1 MVIEEAI
8 EVIHLKIKEYPAK
21 DVAESAGV
29 STGTV
34 YRWRRVMPRRPTL
47 EVFVRLAVFCNLNLH
62 IRELRKL
69 A

>member
-8 EVIHLKIKEYPAK
+8 EAIQMRIRTHPAK
-21 DVAESAGV
+21 DVADTAGV
-29 STGTV
+29 CVGTV
-34 YRWRRVMPRRPTL
+34 YRWRKFMPRRPTL
-47 EVFVRLAVFCNLNLH
+47 EVFVRLALFCDLNLH

>member
-8 EVIHLKIKEYPAK
+8 EVIHMRLKQHPAK
-21 DVAESAGV
+21 DVAETAGV

-34 YRWRRVMPRRPTL
+34 YRWRKFMPRRPTL
-47 EVFVRLAVFCNLNLH
+47 EVFVRLAVYCDLNLH

-69 A
+69 T

>member
-21 DVAESAGV
+21 DVAETAGV

-34 YRWRRVMPRRPTL
+34 YRWRKHMPRRPTL
-47 EVFVRLAVFCNLNLH
+47 EVFVRLACFCNLNLH